1 MRAVEASP
9 FHVVISDWNAEP
21 MDILLLMYRDTGL
34 VPWCSNSVVLNGK
47 SRTRCHS
54 PEEIEAS
61 GGPGRNTL
69 GCLVQEKQDLFANEQ
84 VCEETFTPLE
94 VFEAREGQEWVWINF
109 IHSGAHHELQ
119 ISVDHHEF
127 YVVAADGEFVH
138 PQKVH
143 AANCNLGERIRSVS
157 ASSLAPRANR
167 LELMKVGG
175 LTSHSILIHLN
186 QKPQDYAIRVTSL
199 RREQIIQGV
208 GILRYPGL
216 KRAELSDFPD
226 TEPWV
231 HLNGSLVTDSLTA
244 MQETTL
250 RPFPARPP
258 PPRADHTLKFRVEMT
273 GPSSWALN
281 IAPHEGF
288 RQQLPPLMWDE
299 SSRGRTS
306 YGGGGGCAD
315 EGMHNCSSTGGGRG
329 TLSNGSV
336 VDIVFE
342 NGANVITQHPFH
354 KHNHKAWIIGT
365 GSGGFPWASV
375 DEAIQKGGPSVE
387 ERFNFVDPP
396 LRDGCR
402 LGNQTG
408 DWTAVRYEIFFPAV
422 SMLHCH
428 MIHHFAV
435 SAHMQMVV

>member
-1 MRAVEASP
+1 MSDLP
-9 FHVVISDWNAEP
+9 F
-21 MDILLLMYRDTGL
+21 R
-34 VPWCSNSVVLNGK
+34 
-47 SRTRCHS
+47 
-54 PEEIEAS
+54 
-61 GGPGRNTL
+61 
-69 GCLVQEKQDLFANEQ
+69 
-84 VCEETFTPLE
+84 
-94 VFEAREGQEWVWINF
+94 
-109 IHSGAHHELQ
+109 
-119 ISVDHHEF
+119 
-127 YVVAADGEFVH
+127 
-138 PQKVH
+138 
-143 AANCNLGERIRSVS
+143 
-157 ASSLAPRANR
+157 
-167 LELMKVGG
+167 
-175 LTSHSILIHLN
+175 SILIHLN
-186 QKPQDYAIRVTSL
+186 QKPRDYAIRVTSL

-216 KRAELSDFPD
+216 KKAEFSDFPA
-226 TEPWV
+226 TEAWV
-231 HLNGSLVTDSLTA
+231 YLNGSMVTDSLIA
-244 MQETTL
+244 MEETEL

-258 PPRADHTLKFRVEMT
+258 PLHADHTLKFRVEMT
-273 GPSSWALN
+273 GPASWALN

-306 YGGGGGCAD
+306 YGGHDCGKDMLNVA
-315 EGMHNCSSTGGGRG
+315 NCSSAGGQG
-329 TLSNGSV
+329 TLQNGSV

-375 DEAIQKGGPSVE
+375 DEAIQKGGPRVE
-387 ERFNFVDPP
+387 EKFNFVDPP
-396 LRDGCR
+396 IRDGCR

-435 SAHMQMVV
+435 SSPEHRPTIIASIQ